1 MTRKRT
7 TQETKEPS
15 NASTTAPSPATDT
28 ALLVPPTVLD
38 LVPDAEGAP
47 SNVVDFVATYTPL
60 RVEFPMWAHSAPELG
75 TEHLTLYWN
84 GVEVDSKSFDKP
96 IQPEDL
102 FILAPVKFM
111 IEGEHELHYHVVNY
125 VGEPSTSRPLTI
137 YIDKT
142 PPLLAPGDDKLQFPD
157 FIIREGVTEDYLKAN
172 DDKVTAT
179 VPPFLGAEP
188 GDSVKWYWSD
198 DPVGEQMVGMIKLTK
213 DDIEILGTQSS
224 SKPLELDFPGAF
236 IRQSGNGTRFAR
248 YEVQDRAG
256 TAPQRALARSL
267 LSDPSP
273 PTRELPPPRIKEA
286 TGSDFFSTLDPAK
299 ALNGVTCVIPND
311 ADIRPGETVTVYWG
325 EPGTLGGYSTS
336 TPTSPGAREYLIP
349 RVHVPPHMNS
359 RVELHYQINKP
370 DVPPSPSHFVTV
382 RKIEGLPIVQC
393 SDIRNGALNLRNLG
407 NSASFTLD
415 GWSFRHTS
423 QFVNAWILGVERG
436 NITREIRL
444 PIATQLPVPTEAGVM
459 TLGSVS
465 KTDLVK
471 LALNYQFRVSVEV
484 SFDDKVSWLKFPD
497 AAAQLVDEA

>member
-7 TQETKEPS
+7 TQEITDSS
-15 NASTTAPSPATDT
+15 NAPTTAPSPATDT
-28 ALLVPPTVLD
+28 ALLVPPTVPD
-38 LVPDAEGAP
+38 LVPDVEGAP
-47 SNVVDFVATYTPL
+47 SNVVDFIATYKPL
-60 RVEFPMWAHSAPELG
+60 RVEFPMWAHSAPDLG
-75 TEHLTLYWN
+75 TEYLTLYWN
-84 GVEVDSKSFDKP
+84 DVKVDTKPFDKP

-102 FILAPVKFM
+102 FILAPVRFM
-111 IEGEHELHYHVVNY
+111 IEGEHKLHYEVWDY
-125 VGEPSTSRPLTI
+125 KGDLSQSRPLTI

-142 PPLLAPGDDKLQFPD
+142 PPLLAPDDDRLQFSEA
-157 FIIREGVTEDYLKAN
+157 IIREGVTEDYLKAN

-188 GDSVKWYWSD
+188 GDSVAWYWSD
-198 DPVGEQMVGMIKLTK
+198 DPVGMQMVGTIKLTK
-213 DDIEILGTQSS
+213 DHIEILGTQSS

-273 PTRELPPPRIKEA
+273 PPRELPPPCIKEA
-286 TGSDFFSTLDPAK
+286 PGSDYFSTLDPAK
-299 ALNGVTCVIPND
+299 AANGVTFVIPKD

-349 RVHVPPHMNS
+349 RVHVPPHMDN
-359 RVELHYQINKP
+359 RVELYYQINKP

-382 RKIEGLPIVQC
+382 RRIEGLPIVQ
-393 SDIRNGALNLRNLG
+393 SNDIRDGALNLRYLG
-407 NSASFTLD
+407 NSASFTLGD
-415 GWSFRHTS
+415 WSFRHTS
-423 QFVNAWILGVERG
+423 QFINAWIQGVERG
-436 NITREIRL
+436 NIGREIRL
-444 PIATQLPVPTEAGVM
+444 PIATQLPVTTEAGII
-459 TLGSVS
+459 TLGTVS

-471 LALNYQFRVSVEV
+471 LALKYQFQVFVGV

-497 AAAQLVDEA
+497 AAAQLIDEA